1 LAVNKANQIKI
12 GCRAHPFFLEN
23 QMSQVKT
30 VKIKDGDDFRV
41 INESDFKYGQHELY
55 EGEKLSTD
63 SVVVNLEVGITPEL
77 QATIDEA
84 KAECEKVVA
93 ENESLKE
100 QITVLENGLKE
111 YSDLMS
117 ENSRL
122 KEQQTLSEKNTSELQ
137 ATIEGLNKTIKSL
150 EAKLKKPTAAEAKT
164 AKAADEA
171 AKVDE
176 PKE

>member
-1 LAVNKANQIKI
+1 
-12 GCRAHPFFLEN
+12 
-23 QMSQVKT
+23 MSQVKT

-93 ENESLKE
+93 ENVDLKQQIETLKADLAPGEPADLSGLVPLE
-100 QITVLENGLKE
+100 QFDAVAQKLVETEEQLKA
-111 YSDLMS
+111 
-117 ENSRL
+117 
-122 KEQQTLSEKNTSELQ
+122 Q
-137 ATIEGLNKTIKSL
+137 AETKP
-150 EAKLKKPTAAEAKT
+150 KKPTAAEVKA
-164 AKAADEA
+164 AKAAEEA
-171 AKVDE
+171 DTAE
-176 PKE
+176 QPKE

>member
-1 LAVNKANQIKI
+1 
-12 GCRAHPFFLEN
+12 
-23 QMSQVKT
+23 MSQVKT

-93 ENESLKE
+93 ENVDLKQQIETLKADLAPGEPADLSGLVPLE
-100 QITVLENGLKE
+100 QFDAVAQKLVETEEQLNKERETVKKLT
-111 YSDLMS
+111 S
-117 ENSRL
+117 ENEAL
-122 KEQQTLSEKNTSELQ
+122 KAQ
-137 ATIEGLNKTIKSL
+137 AETKP
-150 EAKLKKPTAAEAKT
+150 KKPTAAEVKA
-164 AKAADEA
+164 AKAAEEA
-171 AKVDE
+171 DTAE
-176 PKE
+176 QPKE

>member
-1 LAVNKANQIKI
+1 
-12 GCRAHPFFLEN
+12 
-23 QMSQVKT
+23 MSQVKT

-93 ENESLKE
+93 ENIDLKE
-100 QITVLENGLKE
+100 QLNKEREAVKKLDLENAQLKGQVLTAE
-111 YSDLMS
+111 KTLLAADA
-117 ENSRL
+117 EIKAL
-122 KEQQTLSEKNTSELQ
+122 KSPP
-137 ATIEGLNKTIKSL
+137 
-150 EAKLKKPTAAEAKT
+150 KKPTAAELKA
-164 AKAADEA
+164 AKAAEEA
-171 AKVDE
+171 DTAE
-176 PKE
+176 QPKE

>member
-1 LAVNKANQIKI
+1 
-12 GCRAHPFFLEN
+12 
-23 QMSQVKT
+23 MSQVRT

-93 ENESLKE
+93 ENVDLKE
-100 QITVLENGLKE
+100 QLDKEREAVKKLDLENTQLKDKVSTAE
-111 YSDLMS
+111 KTLLAADA
-117 ENSRL
+117 EIKEL
-122 KEQQTLSEKNTSELQ
+122 KAAS
-137 ATIEGLNKTIKSL
+137 
-150 EAKLKKPTAAEAKT
+150 KKPTAAELKAT
-164 AKAADEA
+164 KAAEEA
-171 AKVDE
+171 AKAE
-176 PKE
+176 QPKE

>member
-1 LAVNKANQIKI
+1 
-12 GCRAHPFFLEN
+12 
-23 QMSQVKT
+23 MSQVKT

-93 ENESLKE
+93 ENIDLKE
-100 QITVLENGLKE
+100 QLDKEREAVKKLDLENTQLKDKVSTAE
-111 YSDLMS
+111 KTLLAADA
-117 ENSRL
+117 EIKAL
-122 KEQQTLSEKNTSELQ
+122 K
-137 ATIEGLNKTIKSL
+137 APP
-150 EAKLKKPTAAEAKT
+150 KKPTAAELKA
-164 AKAADEA
+164 AKALEDA
-171 AKVDE
+171 AK
-176 PKE
+176 

>member
-1 LAVNKANQIKI
+1 
-12 GCRAHPFFLEN
+12 
-23 QMSQVKT
+23 MSQVKT

-93 ENESLKE
+93 ENIDLKE
-100 QITVLENGLKE
+100 QLNKEREAVKKLDLENAQLKGQVLTAE
-111 YSDLMS
+111 KTLLAADA
-117 ENSRL
+117 EIKAL
-122 KEQQTLSEKNTSELQ
+122 K
-137 ATIEGLNKTIKSL
+137 APP
-150 EAKLKKPTAAEAKT
+150 KKPTAAELKA
-164 AKAADEA
+164 AKAAEEA
-171 AKVDE
+171 DTAE
-176 PKE
+176 QLKE

>member
-1 LAVNKANQIKI
+1 
-12 GCRAHPFFLEN
+12 
-23 QMSQVKT
+23 MSQVKT

-93 ENESLKE
+93 EN
-100 QITVLENGLKE
+100 
-111 YSDLMS
+111 
-117 ENSRL
+117 
-122 KEQQTLSEKNTSELQ
+122 SELKTKFQ
-137 ATIEGLNKTIKSL
+137 GAELERDALSTKVKELNLQSIELAEQLNKERESVKKLTSDNEELKAQVKEL
-150 EAKLKKPTAAEAKT
+150 EAKAKKPTAAEIKA
-164 AKAADEA
+164 AKAAEES
-171 AKVDE
+171 KPVE
-176 PKE
+176 QSKE

>member
-1 LAVNKANQIKI
+1 MKIIYAKKSSGIGEQGSFQNPEYYDKPNTVAESVVIYGDYPQIKTDYEELGI
-12 GCRAHPFFLEN
+12 DVYVRELPKAKPLTID
-23 QMSQVKT
+23 VK
-30 VKIKDGDDFRV
+30 
-41 INESDFKYGQHELY
+41 
-55 EGEKLSTD
+55 
-63 SVVVNLEVGITPEL
+63 VGITPEL
-77 QATIDEA
+77 QATIDQA

-150 EAKLKKPTAAEAKT
+150 EAKLKKQTAADAKST
-164 AKAADEA
+164 TEA
-171 AKVDE
+171 AE
-176 PKE
+176 QTQE

>member
-1 LAVNKANQIKI
+1 
-12 GCRAHPFFLEN
+12 
-23 QMSQVKT
+23 MSQVKT

-93 ENESLKE
+93 ENIDLKE
-100 QITVLENGLKE
+100 QLNKEREAVKKLDLENAQLKGQVLTAE
-111 YSDLMS
+111 KTLLAADA
-117 ENSRL
+117 EIKAL
-122 KEQQTLSEKNTSELQ
+122 K
-137 ATIEGLNKTIKSL
+137 APP
-150 EAKLKKPTAAEAKT
+150 KKPTAAELKA
-164 AKAADEA
+164 AKAAEEA
-171 AKVDE
+171 DTAE
-176 PKE
+176 QPKE

>member
-1 LAVNKANQIKI
+1 
-12 GCRAHPFFLEN
+12 
-23 QMSQVKT
+23 MSQVKT

-93 ENESLKE
+93 ENIDLKE
-100 QITVLENGLKE
+100 QLNKEREVVKKLDLENTQLKDKVSTAE
-111 YSDLMS
+111 KTLLAADA
-117 ENSRL
+117 EIKEL
-122 KEQQTLSEKNTSELQ
+122 KAAS
-137 ATIEGLNKTIKSL
+137 
-150 EAKLKKPTAAEAKT
+150 KKPTAAELKAT
-164 AKAADEA
+164 KAAEEA
-171 AKVDE
+171 AKAE
-176 PKE
+176 QPKE

>member
-1 LAVNKANQIKI
+1 
-12 GCRAHPFFLEN
+12 
-23 QMSQVKT
+23 MSQVKT

-93 ENESLKE
+93 ENIDLKE
-100 QITVLENGLKE
+100 QLNKEREAVKKLDLENAQLKGQVLTAE
-111 YSDLMS
+111 KTLLADDA
-117 ENSRL
+117 EIKAL
-122 KEQQTLSEKNTSELQ
+122 K
-137 ATIEGLNKTIKSL
+137 APP
-150 EAKLKKPTAAEAKT
+150 KKPTAAELKA
-164 AKAADEA
+164 AKAAEEA
-171 AKVDE
+171 DTAE
-176 PKE
+176 QPKE

>member
-1 LAVNKANQIKI
+1 
-12 GCRAHPFFLEN
+12 
-23 QMSQVKT
+23 MSQVKT

-93 ENESLKE
+93 ENIDLKE
-100 QITVLENGLKE
+100 QLNKEREAVKKLDLENAQLKGQVLTAE
-111 YSDLMS
+111 KTLLAADA
-117 ENSRL
+117 EIKAL
-122 KEQQTLSEKNTSELQ
+122 K
-137 ATIEGLNKTIKSL
+137 APP
-150 EAKLKKPTAAEAKT
+150 KKPTAAELKA
-164 AKAADEA
+164 AKALEDA
-171 AKVDE
+171 AKE
-176 PKE
+176 EQPKE

>member
-1 LAVNKANQIKI
+1 
-12 GCRAHPFFLEN
+12 
-23 QMSQVKT
+23 MSQVKT

-93 ENESLKE
+93 ENIDLKE
-100 QITVLENGLKE
+100 QLNKEREAVKKLDLENAQLKGQVLTAE
-111 YSDLMS
+111 KTLLAADA
-117 ENSRL
+117 EIKAL
-122 KEQQTLSEKNTSELQ
+122 K
-137 ATIEGLNKTIKSL
+137 APP
-150 EAKLKKPTAAEAKT
+150 KKPTAAELKV
-164 AKAADEA
+164 AKAAEE
-171 AKVDE
+171 VDTAE
-176 PKE
+176 QPKE

>member
-1 LAVNKANQIKI
+1 
-12 GCRAHPFFLEN
+12 
-23 QMSQVKT
+23 MSYAKT

-41 INESDFKYGQHELY
+41 INESDFKLDQHELC
-55 EGEKLSTD
+55 EGETLSTD
-63 SVVVNLEVGITPEL
+63 SVTVNLKVGITPEL
-77 QATIDEA
+77 QTVIDDS

-150 EAKLKKPTAAEAKT
+150 ESKLKKQTAADAKST
-164 AKAADEA
+164 TEA
-171 AKVDE
+171 AE
-176 PKE
+176 QTQE